1 MGAISDKT
9 LGSDCLK
16 LHLMLKKQSKY
27 AEQCNMVSRI
37 MQRV

>member
-9 LGSDCLK
+9 LGSGCLI